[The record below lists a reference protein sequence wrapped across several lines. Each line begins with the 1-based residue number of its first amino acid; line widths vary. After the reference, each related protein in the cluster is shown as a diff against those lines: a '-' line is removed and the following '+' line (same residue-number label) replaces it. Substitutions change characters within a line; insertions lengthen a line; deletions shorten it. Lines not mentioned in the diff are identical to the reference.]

1 MEEDKRLITD
11 IAIFFVSVVVMIFWL
26 FTNHI
31 NVYENKFIG
40 IIAEVLW
47 LPMIL
52 LIFVLPILTFV
63 LVSSRKFKN
72 SKIYAFEPNPSV
84 FKTLATSL
92 KDMKNVILPFNLGIS
107 DKKGELEFYKNSNT
121 GTQYFNYSRTTSTL
135 YAALTASQYLKIS
148 NTRKSSI

>member
-26 FTNHI
+26 FINHI

-72 SKIYAFEPNPSV
+72 SKILTVDYLIMFAIIP
-84 FKTLATSL
+84 
-92 KDMKNVILPFNLGIS
+92 I
-107 DKKGELEFYKNSNT
+107 NSE
-121 GTQYFNYSRTTSTL
+121 GYSPPGPTF
-135 YAALTASQYLKIS
+135 
-148 NTRKSSI
+148 